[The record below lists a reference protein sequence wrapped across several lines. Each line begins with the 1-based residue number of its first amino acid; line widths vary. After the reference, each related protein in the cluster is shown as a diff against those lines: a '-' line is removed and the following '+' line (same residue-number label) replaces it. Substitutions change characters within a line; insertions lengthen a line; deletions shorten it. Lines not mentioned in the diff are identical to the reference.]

1 MDFRYDIISSIEAK
15 RWENDIW
22 SCINNDLLW
31 IFLK

>member
-22 SCINNDLLW
+22 SCINN
-31 IFLK
+31 IFS